1 MPRGRALSVRAGRG
15 SLVRTMAVTRKPK
28 IQASEVE
35 VGNRT
40 LDNVLIDLAER
51 IKAYGELSA
60 ERARQADE
68 RMRRLDERF
77 AEIAEQ
83 SARNEELVT
92 IALQTISAVS
102 QDLRALAQRTD
113 DRLVT
118 LEKAVAAE

>member
-1 MPRGRALSVRAGRG
+1 MSVCGG
-15 SLVRTMAVTRKPK
+15 S
-28 IQASEVE
+28 
-35 VGNRT
+35 
-40 LDNVLIDLAER
+40 
-51 IKAYGELSA
+51 
-60 ERARQADE
+60 
-68 RMRRLDERF
+68 RF